1 VKAVVYEDIRTVGVQ
16 DVDDAVLE
24 DPTDVVV
31 RLSSSAICGTDLHM
45 YDGRTGAEP
54 GLVIGHEP
62 VGEVEQVGKAVTTV
76 KKGDRVVIPTH
87 LFCGLCF
94 NCMRGYTA
102 ACLRVRPGSFG
113 AAYGYAGMG
122 HYRGAQ
128 AQLLRV
134 PFADANC
141 VRVPGEPL
149 DDREDDFVLLAD
161 AFVTGWHATEL
172 AEMRPGATVAVFGS
186 GTIGLLAAYS
196 SLLRGASEVYVIDD
210 VPERLDRAGEIGAT
224 PINFSQGD
232 PVQQIREH
240 RRRAGLP
247 IGEEQMDGVERGID
261 AVGFQA
267 RDREDPT
274 RENPTQVVSDL
285 ARLVN
290 PTGHIAIAGVYA
302 EKDLDPA
309 PEGSPDGHLRVPWAT
324 FFNKGVSVRFG
335 RTNDRRYTTMLRDL
349 VVAGRARPARIVTN
363 HGTLDDAPHLF
374 DSFDRRTDGVIKAIL
389 RPN

>member
-1 VKAVVYEDIRTVGVQ
+1 MKAVVYEDTRRVGVH
-16 DVDDAVLE
+16 DVEDAVVE

-45 YDGRTGAEP
+45 YDGRVGAEP

-62 VGEVEQVGKAVTTV
+62 LGEIEAGGKAVTQV
-76 KKGDRVVIPTH
+76 EKGDRVVIPTH

-141 VRVPGEPL
+141 VRVPGEPF

-172 AEMRPGATVAVFGS
+172 AMMQPGSTVAVFGA

-196 SLLRGASEVYVIDD
+196 ALLRGASEVYVVDH
-210 VPERLDRAGEIGAT
+210 VPERLDKAGEIGAT
-224 PINFSQGD
+224 PINFTDDD
-232 PVQQIREH
+232 PVEQIKEH

-247 IGEEQMDGVERGID
+247 IGEDPMDGVERGID

-290 PTGHIAIAGVYA
+290 PTGHVAIAGVYT
-302 EKDLDPA
+302 ETDLDPA
-309 PEGSPDGHLRVPWAT
+309 PNGTADGHLLVPWAT
-324 FFNKGVSVRFG
+324 FFNKGVTVNFG
-335 RTNDRRYTTMLRDL
+335 RTNDRRYTTKLRDL
-349 VVAGRARPARIVTN
+349 VVVGRARPSKVVTN
-363 HGTLDDAPHLF
+363 HGNLNDAPNLF
-374 DSFDRRTDGVIKAIL
+374 GSFDRRADGVIKAIL